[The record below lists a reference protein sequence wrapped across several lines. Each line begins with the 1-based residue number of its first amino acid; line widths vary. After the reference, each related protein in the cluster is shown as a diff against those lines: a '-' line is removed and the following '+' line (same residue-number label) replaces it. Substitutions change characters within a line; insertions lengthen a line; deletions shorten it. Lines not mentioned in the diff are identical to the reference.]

1 MTPVLKGAQQKITSE
16 LTNAADPAGA
26 AAGTSVG
33 KQLGSYAVKAVAA
46 LGVGKAISD
55 SISKGMNFET
65 SMAKANTLFSGTSE
79 EFSKLQSQILDIS
92 SSTGMAASELA
103 EAAYS
108 AESASVPMG
117 NLGSMIEASSKL
129 AVSGFTDVDTALS
142 ATAKTMNAYGMM
154 SDDVAETQ
162 ANMDK
167 VQKVL
172 IQTQNKGITTVGEL
186 GASLAQVTPT
196 AAAAH
201 VSFEQVG
208 ASLAG
213 MTAQGTPTAQA
224 TTQLNS
230 LLAELEKKG
239 TKASDTLKNKTGASF
254 TELMDKGWDLRQV
267 LESMSKDLGF
277 EDLYAQIEEVQA
289 AGTENWEEAFDA
301 VMEQAPQSKDA
312 IIDMFGS
319 IEAGKAAMSILSS
332 DWSGNM
338 EAMAT
343 DADVVGD
350 AYETM
355 SDTVS
360 HKMEEVKRSLENIG
374 ISAFTEV
381 ADGLLGVLDSASEIL
396 EDVTPALGDLGGA
409 FMDMAGSAVDSF
421 AELWG
426 IDEDLSATE
435 KTAEVLK
442 TAIEGLA
449 DVFEFASDHMD
460 QIVPVLTTLAGAFML
475 THGPI
480 GGIVKGVGGLIGKIG
495 SIGTEAATAAG
506 PIASVGGSFG
516 GMAGEALKMLAAA
529 AALYVAAQAMSV
541 LVDAAIRIA
550 DAGWPA
556 IAVLGG
562 MAVAIG
568 ALMAVAS
575 AVGPGLTAG
584 AAGILAFG
592 ASFLMITGGIALASV
607 GITMIIGAVTELTDC
622 ILGHSEEINSIVTN
636 VGETVNGTITT
647 ISDGITSVIDAISG
661 GVSSVLD
668 SLAGVFDSIGESAL
682 NAGTGFE
689 KLANAVINLTQNT
702 GVMDLAGTLGA
713 TAGGVKDITK
723 AAGEAG
729 KAATDVNQLGTSFK
743 MLTLAMASSTQSMGA
758 FGTGSVTALNMVS
771 NAFRSMNLASSMQ
784 TAINGAVSAASS
796 GINRLRS
803 MFASTRFSFNQ
814 HISVPHFSL
823 AGSFNA
829 QTGSVPSVITRWY
842 AKAAEYGAIFKT
854 PQIIG
859 VGDAAQPEI
868 LLGEEKLKELVGGG
882 TTINNYMT
890 INGAEDPEAWG
901 ADFARSLKQYIR
913 VTV

>member
-1 MTPVLKGAQQKITSE
+1 MPEVAQATLAVTPVLQGAQQKITSE
-16 LTNAADPAGA
+16 LTNAANPAGM

-33 KQLGSYAVKAVAA
+33 KQIGSYAVKAVAA
-46 LGVGKAISD
+46 LGVGKAIGD

-65 SMAKANTLFSGTSE
+65 SMAKANTLFTGTSE
-79 EFSKLQSQILDIS
+79 EFAKLQSQILDIS
-92 SSTGMAASELA
+92 SATGMAASELA

-154 SDDVAETQ
+154 SDNVTETQ

-186 GASLAQVTPT
+186 GASLANVTPT
-196 AAAAH
+196 AAAAN

-208 ASLAG
+208 AALAL

-224 TTQLNS
+224 TTQLRS
-230 LLAELEKKG
+230 AIAELEKEG
-239 TKASDTLKNKTGASF
+239 TKASEALKAAAEGTEYAGMSFVDMMDAGA
-254 TELMDKGWDLRQV
+254 
-267 LESMSKDLGF
+267 DLGDVMGMLQDYADKSGVSML
-277 EDLYAQIEEVQA
+277 DL
-289 AGTENWEEAFDA
+289 W
-301 VMEQAPQSKDA
+301 S
-312 IIDMFGS
+312 S
-319 IEAGKAAMSILSS
+319 IEGGNAAMAIAKDVEVFDDDLA
-332 DWSGNM
+332 
-338 EAMAT
+338 AMAT
-343 DADVVGD
+343 EADVVGD

-360 HKMEEVKRSLENIG
+360 HKMEEIKRSLENIG
-374 ISAFTEV
+374 ISAFAEV
-381 ADGLLGVLDSASEIL
+381 ADDLLGVLDGASDIL
-396 EDVTPALGDLGGA
+396 EDITPALGDLGGA

-426 IDEDLSATE
+426 IDENLSTTE
-435 KTAEVLK
+435 KAAEILK
-442 TAIEGLA
+442 TGIEGLS
-449 DVFEFASDHMD
+449 DIFKFASENMD
-460 QIVPVLTTLAGAFML
+460 TIVPVLGALAGAFVL

-480 GGIVKGVGGLIGKIG
+480 GGIVKGVEGLIGKIG

-506 PIASVGGSFG
+506 PIATAGSSFA
-516 GMAGEALKMLAAA
+516 GMAGEAIKMLAAA

-541 LVDAAIRIA
+541 LVDSAIRITE
-550 DAGWPA
+550 AGWPA

-562 MAVAIG
+562 MVVAIG
-568 ALMAVAS
+568 ALMGVA
-575 AVGPGLTAG
+575 ALVGPALTAG
-584 AAGILAFG
+584 AVGIIVFG
-592 ASFLMITGGIALASV
+592 ASFLMITAGVALASA
-607 GITMIIGAVTELTDC
+607 GITMVIGAVTELTDC

-636 VGETVNGTITT
+636 VGETVDSTITT
-647 ISDGITSVIDAISG
+647 ISDGITNVIDAISG
-661 GVSSVLD
+661 GVSGVLD

-689 KLANAVINLTQNT
+689 KLADAVINLTNNT
-702 GVMDLAGTLGA
+702 GVLDLAGTLGA

-729 KAATDVNQLGTSFK
+729 KAATEVNQLGSSFK
-743 MLTLAMASSTQSMGA
+743 MLGLSATATTQTMTV
-758 FGTGSVTALNMVS
+758 FGTNTTTALNAVS
-771 NAFRSMNLASSMQ
+771 NAFRSMNLAQSMQ
-784 TAINGAVSAASS
+784 TAINGAISAASS
-796 GINRLRS
+796 GISRLRS
-803 MFASTRFSFNQ
+803 MFASTHFSFSQ
-814 HISVPHFSL
+814 HIAVPHFSMSG
-823 AGSFNA
+823 AFNA
-829 QTGSVPSVITRWY
+829 QTGSVPSIVTRWY
-842 AKAAEYGAIFKT
+842 AKAAEYGALFTK

-859 VGDAAQPEI
+859 VGDASQPEI

>member
-196 AAAAH
+196 AAAAN

-208 ASLAG
+208 AALAL

-224 TTQLNS
+224 TTQLRS
-230 LLAELEKKG
+230 AIAELEKEGTQASEALKEAAKG
-239 TKASDTLKNKTGASF
+239 TEYAGMSFVDMMDAGA
-254 TELMDKGWDLRQV
+254 
-267 LESMSKDLGF
+267 DLGDVMGMLQDYADESGVSMLDLWSSIEGGNAAMAIAKDVSAF
-277 EDLYAQIEEVQA
+277 DEDLA
-289 AGTENWEEAFDA
+289 
-301 VMEQAPQSKDA
+301 
-312 IIDMFGS
+312 
-319 IEAGKAAMSILSS
+319 
-332 DWSGNM
+332 
-338 EAMAT
+338 AMAT
-343 DADVVGD
+343 EADVVGD

-541 LVDAAIRIA
+541 LVDAAIRIT

-647 ISDGITSVIDAISG
+647 VSDGITSVIDAISG
-661 GVSSVLD
+661 GVSGVLD

-814 HISVPHFSL
+814 HIAVPHFSL

-901 ADFARSLKQYIR
+901 AQLARSLKQYIR